1 MVIGVMFIAIPAR
14 FDDAAGRPPTPAI
27 WTSVELKPGI
37 GGGRATEVDGRPRV
51 GAASEATVS
60 VVDDSPEPHLKDVP
74 HTAA

>member
-1 MVIGVMFIAIPAR
+1 MFIAIPAR

-37 GGGRATEVDGRPRV
+37 GCRRGGATEVDGRPRV

-60 VVDDSPEPHLKDVP
+60 VVDDSPEPHLEDVP